1 MIYTQHLTAQNLIRA
16 KVTASSLAQRCCH
29 AKRRSRKE
37 PKEHLFSSR
46 PLRKAGAFLVSF
58 RAKKVAK
65 KLTQNFQDFVFL
77 IGLFE

>member
-29 AKRRSRKE
+29 AKRRSR
-37 PKEHLFSSR
+37 KEHLFSSR

>member
-37 PKEHLFSSR
+37 HLFSSR
-46 PLRKAGAFLVSF
+46 PLHKAEAFLVSF